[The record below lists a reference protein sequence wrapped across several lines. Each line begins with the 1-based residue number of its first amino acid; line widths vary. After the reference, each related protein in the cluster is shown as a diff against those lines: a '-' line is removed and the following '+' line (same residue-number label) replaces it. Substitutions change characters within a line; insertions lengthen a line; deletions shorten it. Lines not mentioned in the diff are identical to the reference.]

1 MDKNRR
7 TRHPISMKV
16 SHRQRH
22 RSIKTTTQQLKK
34 LNLHNRFPKTTRTQ
48 HNWRIGERERNP
60 KNEYISLCTFML
72 DGLTLALWGAFGDG
86 ATHED
91 DELLDAGAL
100 EVPEVAHVQSVRQNH
115 RIRTLTGAFQ
125 HQQSCDLHISL
136 SLLSFYNSTS
146 LSLSLTSFKSSCAS
160 RALFGFGVGN
170 RWKLERAR
178 GNGI

>member
-1 MDKNRR
+1 
-7 TRHPISMKV
+7 
-16 SHRQRH
+16 
-22 RSIKTTTQQLKK
+22 
-34 LNLHNRFPKTTRTQ
+34 
-48 HNWRIGERERNP
+48 
-60 KNEYISLCTFML
+60 ML

-146 LSLSLTSFKSSCAS
+146 LSLSLSLSLSPLSKALVLRVLFLDSESVIDESWNVQEEMEFKTTIAILCG
-160 RALFGFGVGN
+160 RAYMRIV
-170 RWKLERAR
+170 KLL
-178 GNGI
+178 